1 MTVLL
6 AKLLLDV
13 ADTPP
18 FTVDEAGIEDETVV
32 KLTVSNP
39 FPFEL
44 GTRRLVKTFRR
55 RLSRERD
62 DEDHM
67 TSIAME
73 LLVKA
78 TNCLA
83 ASEKCIGCFSPTP
96 IPHLIP
102 NKGEIL
108 HSSTEGDP
116 LHKA

>member
-78 TNCLA
+78 TNCFSSLWEVHWVLLPNPNSA
-83 ASEKCIGCFSPTP
+83 FDSEQRGNFTQLDGRRSP
-96 IPHLIP
+96 
-102 NKGEIL
+102 
-108 HSSTEGDP
+108 S
-116 LHKA
+116 